1 MSMSVIGLT
10 APEASVPQSQ
20 KAPSAPAPAPSSTTL
35 QPDTVTISPEAQ
47 KSSQSAGDADH
58 DGDSH

>member
-1 MSMSVIGLT
+1 MSLSVIGPT
-10 APEASVPQSQ
+10 APEASAPQSQ
-20 KAPSAPAPAPSSTTL
+20 KAPSAPAAAPTSSTL

-47 KSSQSAGDADH
+47 KASQSAGDADH